1 MSVRF
6 RPMPILSVIVVIML
20 VILISLGRWQY
31 KRLKWK
37 TNLLAEVEASVQAP
51 PLRSLEAL
59 EIALKS
65 GDPVDFRRVVLTGI
79 IKAEDVSY
87 CVFKS
92 QTGGIFWDVYQPF
105 DSEALGDRPYIFM
118 RTQTITEDEKKDGG
132 CNNINM
138 TGPFFGYIRKD
149 HPMGRVEKR
158 VKAQPDRPNNSWFKF
173 NQDGSWGERY
183 GSKIIMSHYIELA
196 SEIKN
201 IGDLEIKRPKIRNN
215 HLNYMLTWFSFAFL
229 LIIFYVLI
237 HKRAGRLSW

>member
-31 KRLKWK
+31 KRLEWK

-59 EIALKS
+59 DRAIKS
-65 GDPVDFRRVVLTGI
+65 GDPVDFRRVALDGL
-79 IKAEDVSY
+79 IKGGGESY

-92 QTGGIFWDVYQPF
+92 QTGGIFWDVYQIF
-105 DSEALGDRPYIFM
+105 ESEAALDRSYIFL
-118 RTQTITEDEKKDGG
+118 RSQTIREDVKKDVG
-132 CNNINM
+132 CNHIDM
-138 TGPFFGYIRKD
+138 EGPFLGYVRKD

-158 VKAQPDRPNNSWFKF
+158 VKAQPDRRNNSWFKF
-173 NQDGSWGERY
+173 NQDGSWGESY
-183 GSKIIMSHYIELA
+183 GSKLIMSHYIELV

-201 IGDLEIKRPKIRNN
+201 IDDLKIKRPEIRNN